1 MIFSERLRMLREK
14 GGYTQQQL
22 ADILRITKN
31 SISHYELNM
40 CMPSIEVLVEMTR
53 FFNVSMDYL
62 LCLSDYNLS
71 IKLLEK
77 PISNKKTVGS
87 ILESIL
93 NLDRSHQ
100 ADLLKI
106 LYYIEKDNFS
116 SRIRAH
122 PYSGW
127 GNGYND
133 STI

>member
-53 FFNVSMDYL
+53 FFNVSIDYL

-116 SRIRAH
+116 SAK
-122 PYSGW
+122 
-127 GNGYND
+127 
-133 STI
+133 

>member
-116 SRIRAH
+116 SAKQIRL
-122 PYSGW
+122 
-127 GNGYND
+127 
-133 STI
+133 IF

>member
-71 IKLLEK
+71 IRQHRTK
-77 PISNKKTVGS
+77 
-87 ILESIL
+87 
-93 NLDRSHQ
+93 
-100 ADLLKI
+100 
-106 LYYIEKDNFS
+106 
-116 SRIRAH
+116 
-122 PYSGW
+122 
-127 GNGYND
+127 
-133 STI
+133 STN

>member
-22 ADILRITKN
+22 ADILHITKN

-53 FFNVSMDYL
+53 FFNVSLDYL

-116 SRIRAH
+116 SAK
-122 PYSGW
+122 
-127 GNGYND
+127 
-133 STI
+133 

>member
-22 ADILRITKN
+22 ADILHITKN
-31 SISHYELNM
+31 SISHYELYM

-53 FFNVSMDYL
+53 FFNVSMVYL

-100 ADLLKI
+100 ANLLKI

-116 SRIRAH
+116 SAK
-122 PYSGW
+122 
-127 GNGYND
+127 
-133 STI
+133 

>member
-62 LCLSDYNLS
+62 LCVNDIRNPYVEKTDAGCFENFYQDYCALTEENAKEAKKFIRYLLFLQEGENESDYQYGGNL
-71 IKLLEK
+71 KVAE
-77 PISNKKTVGS
+77 PQKKY
-87 ILESIL
+87 E
-93 NLDRSHQ
+93 
-100 ADLLKI
+100 
-106 LYYIEKDNFS
+106 
-116 SRIRAH
+116 
-122 PYSGW
+122 
-127 GNGYND
+127 
-133 STI
+133 